1 MSDAGS
7 DAGGGAAAPAEEHR
21 YPCEQCGADLR
32 FAPGQTTLVCDYC
45 GHSQTVAPA
54 GRDRLASME
63 EIALEPALR
72 DALPPSLMEQ
82 TRATQCPNCGA
93 RFELDPA
100 VHAAECPFCAT
111 PVVADTGVERHIKP
125 QALLPFQI
133 TEEEARSA
141 LSRWLGRL
149 WFAPNG
155 VQEYARRGRRMAG
168 IYTPFW
174 TFDADTRSRYT
185 GMRGDHY
192 YESRTV
198 RDRKG
203 GTRTKQVRKTRW
215 RPASGRV
222 ARHFDDV
229 VVLASTSLPR
239 GHVDNLE
246 PWDLSALEPYRP
258 DFLAGFRAEGYTV
271 DLADGHKI
279 GRERMTRVIEQD
291 VRRDIGGDVQ
301 KITTLDTNWSA
312 ETFKHILLPLWLAA
326 YKFRGKSYRFVVN
339 GQTGEVK
346 GERPWSWVKIAI
358 AAILAAV
365 IIGIL
370 IYLQQMQERGGGF

>member
-1 MSDAGS
+1 MSDMDGS
-7 DAGGGAAAPAEEHR
+7 ARTKPAQEHR

-32 FAPGQTTLVCDYC
+32 YDPGSPELVCDYC
-45 GHSQTVAPA
+45 GHRQTVKPA
-54 GRDRLASME
+54 GRDRLAAMDEIDLEAGLSQELPSALIE
-63 EIALEPALR
+63 ESR
-72 DALPPSLMEQ
+72 V
-82 TRATQCPNCGA
+82 TQCPNCGA
-93 RFELDPA
+93 RFEFDPA

-111 PVVADTGVERHIKP
+111 PVVADTGIDRHIKP
-125 QALLPFQI
+125 QALLPFKL
-133 TEEEARSA
+133 TEDAARTA

-155 VQEYARRGRRMAG
+155 VQEYARKGRRMTG

-174 TFDADTRSRYT
+174 TFDADTRSSYT

-198 RDRKG
+198 SDGKG
-203 GTRTKQVRKTRW
+203 GTRTQRVQKTRW

-229 VVLASTSLPR
+229 VVLASNSLPR
-239 GHVDNLE
+239 SYVDSLQ
-246 PWDLSALEPYRP
+246 PWDLSELEPYTP

-271 DLADGHKI
+271 VLKDGHRI
-279 GRERMTRVIEQD
+279 ARGVMEGVIVQD

-301 KITTLDTNWSA
+301 KIASLDTRWSD

-326 YKFRGKSYRFVVN
+326 YKFRGRSFRFIVN
-339 GQTGEVK
+339 GQTGEVQ
-346 GERPWSWVKIAI
+346 GERPWSWIKITIAVVLAAI
-358 AAILAAV
+358 AAG
-365 IIGIL
+365 IGYYL
-370 IYLQQMQERGGGF
+370 YELQQQGGGF